1 MISQGSR
8 GTKFESN
15 SQAVVKH
22 QVSISLIKNYQI
34 VEVQNFKQNFLLV
47 DNSERSNS
55 KSEVDAKRY
64 RAAEVRSR
72 AKENGERSPIQSK
85 NQIKGSKNKNNIC
98 QH

>member
-8 GTKFESN
+8 GTS
-15 SQAVVKH
+15 STS
-22 QVSISLIKNYQI
+22 SINIVEKNYQI

-47 DNSERSNS
+47 DKINSERSNS

-72 AKENGERSPIQSK
+72 ANENVERSPIQSK

>member
-15 SQAVVKH
+15 SQAVHK
-22 QVSISLIKNYQI
+22 VSISWKKSYQI

-72 AKENGERSPIQSK
+72 ANENVERSPIQSK